1 MSVHGEF
8 SRTLER
14 LIDCVGMLDGGE
26 PAAILETLKNA
37 RISAQPDLSSAA
49 RAALS
54 AVAALEAFRR
64 STSAPE
70 SALLAEVQ
78 DHLQAHCGAILGT

>member
-14 LIDCVGMLDGGE
+14 LIDCVGMLDGE
-26 PAAILETLKNA
+26 ESAAIRKALEDA

-54 AVAALEAFRR
+54 AVAVLETFRR

-70 SALLAEVQ
+70 SALLSELQ
-78 DHLQAHCGAILGT
+78 GHLQAHCDAILGS